1 MKRGEFKGIGP
12 ALGWTMDPIK
22 RQLWGRASDQQRLQK
37 SEMKGEHAFRGWK
50 GISQGQI
57 LGEKHKVGVEGK

>member
-1 MKRGEFKGIGP
+1 M
-12 ALGWTMDPIK
+12 GWTMDPVK

-37 SEMKGEHAFRGWK
+37 SEMEGEHAFRGWK